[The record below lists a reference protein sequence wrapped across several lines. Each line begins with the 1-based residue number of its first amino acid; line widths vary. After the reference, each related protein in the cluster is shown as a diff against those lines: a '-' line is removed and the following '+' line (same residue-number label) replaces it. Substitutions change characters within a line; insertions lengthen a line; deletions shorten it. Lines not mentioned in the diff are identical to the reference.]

1 LGEFLPYKKITEK
14 IPELIKNLSED
25 QIFDCAKAIMT
36 TDTYPKLRLK
46 KFKLDNKIVSVLG
59 IAKGSGMIA
68 PNMATML
75 SFIITDIKISYSV
88 LQKLTSDLSEK
99 TFNSITVDSDQST
112 SDMVLV
118 SATSQVDMKPIL
130 KFSDRR
136 VKRFSKVLELIM
148 KELALDIIK
157 DGEGAKKII
166 EYQILGALDDKSAK
180 IIALSIANSP
190 LVKTAIAGEDPNWGR
205 VIMAIGKSGQQ
216 IYQEKIKIYFGRYL
230 LTKNGKVYQKYDEKK
245 TKDYMKNSNLLIKID
260 LGIGKGR
267 SKVWGCDLTKEYIE
281 INADYRS

>member
-1 LGEFLPYKKITEK
+1 MPYKKITEK